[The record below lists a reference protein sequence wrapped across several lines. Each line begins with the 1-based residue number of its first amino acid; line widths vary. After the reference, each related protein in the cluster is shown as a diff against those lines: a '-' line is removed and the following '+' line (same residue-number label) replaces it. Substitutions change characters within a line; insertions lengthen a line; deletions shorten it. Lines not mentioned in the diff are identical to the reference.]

1 MIQFDQILKRFDY
14 LTYPFYFEIRPR
26 LTKAFTRISWYYNR

>member
-14 LTYPFYFEIRPR
+14 LTYPFYFEIRP
-26 LTKAFTRISWYYNR
+26 FWYFNRKN